1 MKLSHFLA
9 SALLAGSLSAVADDD
24 LTPEQIAGHPA
35 VQGAA
40 SLYGAWLEGRRFYD
54 EVPGIAAG
62 IVYDQQLIWTGNYGY
77 SNVGTQRP
85 MDSDTIF
92 SICSI
97 SKLFTSIG
105 IMQLRDA
112 GKLRLSDPVAEH
124 LDWYDI
130 EQAHEESAAVTIQS
144 LLTHSSGLPRES
156 DFNYWA
162 GPDFPFP
169 TREVMIEQL
178 GKQETLYPA
187 SMWFQYSNLAL
198 TLAGE
203 IVQSVS
209 GEDYADYIREQILDP
224 LELADTRSFYPE
236 ELRGEQLAI
245 GYRGHHR
252 EGSGGEVKPFFARAI
267 TPAAGFTS
275 TVNDLARFAMW
286 QFRLLDNSDDAV
298 LASNTLRE
306 MQRVHWVDP
315 DWETTWGLGFNVFQ
329 EDGMTVVGHG
339 GGCPGYI
346 TQYLMNPKDRIAVVV
361 LTNAGDG
368 AAYDLALGGI
378 KLMTA
383 AIGDISEMPTDTPD
397 YSAYEGSYEG
407 KPWGDEVAIRQ
418 AGDYLLVVSAHG
430 SNLDGDVTRL
440 EHQEGDTF
448 VRLTDDGEPRET
460 WTFLIGDDGKA
471 RALRT
476 HSSESTRVEF

>member
-1 MKLSHFLA
+1 MNA
-9 SALLAGSLSAVADDD
+9 YQ
-24 LTPEQIAGHPA
+24 T
-35 VQGAA
+35 
-40 SLYGAWLEGRRFYD
+40 LET
-54 EVPGIAAG
+54 A
-62 IVYDQQLIWTGNYGY
+62 
-77 SNVGTQRP
+77 
-85 MDSDTIF
+85 
-92 SICSI
+92 
-97 SKLFTSIG
+97 
-105 IMQLRDA
+105 
-112 GKLRLSDPVAEH
+112 
-124 LDWYDI
+124 
-130 EQAHEESAAVTIQS
+130 
-144 LLTHSSGLPRES
+144 
-156 DFNYWA
+156 
-162 GPDFPFP
+162 
-169 TREVMIEQL
+169 
-178 GKQETLYPA
+178 
-187 SMWFQYSNLAL
+187 
-198 TLAGE
+198 
-203 IVQSVS
+203 
-209 GEDYADYIREQILDP
+209 
-224 LELADTRSFYPE
+224 
-236 ELRGEQLAI
+236 
-245 GYRGHHR
+245 
-252 EGSGGEVKPFFARAI
+252 FARAAKLN
-267 TPAAGFTS
+267 TAARKLGWDQRVMMPAGGAADRGEEMAT
-275 TVNDLARFAMW
+275 LAAVAHEIVASPAIADA
-286 QFRLLDNSDDAV
+286 LGALDGMNLDEVQTANV
-298 LASNTLRE
+298 RE

-430 SNLDGDVTRL
+430 SSLDGDVTRL

-460 WTFLIGDDGKA
+460 WTFLMGDDGKA